1 MSSLSYSGL
10 YAASPFAVHAYAT
23 RYQFQWKE
31 FHHEVISTMIKENDM
46 LRVSDRSINDLR
58 QIYEDEAKDKELSV
72 IINVGA
78 KRSGKSFCAC
88 MESLFLCAQGC
99 HFKVGEKDDHC
110 TVGIDISPPLP
121 MSSYFL
127 GYLEIPH
134 KYRPEAAVIIDIEG
148 FDSKNQ
154 NVILNIAKIWAPIT
168 SICVQS
174 CLGGIDSTDVEL
186 FNNIHQIITESND
199 NENKK
204 FNIKY
209 MLAVPPTRKVSKGQ
223 NWRDIKETD
232 NNVALHLLPLFDS
245 DSTVG
250 ECVKEDLQNIPYLNP
265 VKHMEKKHIAKYR
278 EFATD
283 MAANLKHKVDPNQIL
298 DAIDKTVEM
307 AKQLQ

>member
-1 MSSLSYSGL
+1 M
-10 YAASPFAVHAYAT
+10 YAASPFITYAYAT
-23 RYQFQWKE
+23 RWQFQQKE
-31 FHHEVISTMIKENDM
+31 FHHEVVSTMIKENDT
-46 LRVSDRSINDLR
+46 LRISDRSINDLK
-58 QIYEDEAKDKELSV
+58 QIYEDEPIDKDLCV

-88 MESLFLCAQGC
+88 MESLFLCAEGC

-154 NVILNIAKIWAPIT
+154 DIILNIAKIWAPLT

-174 CLGGIDSTDVEL
+174 CLGGIDDTDVKL
-186 FNNIHQIITESND
+186 FNDIHPLFKKSD
-199 NENKK
+199 ANKK
-204 FNIKY
+204 FNAKY
-209 MLAVPPTRKVSKGQ
+209 MLAVPPTRRVDKGR
-223 NWRDIKETD
+223 NWRSIREMDK
-232 NNVALHLLPLFDS
+232 NVALHLLPLFDS
-245 DSTVG
+245 DSAVG
-250 ECVKEDLQNIPYLNP
+250 EKVKEDLQNIPYLNP
-265 VKHMEKKHIAKYR
+265 VKHMERKHIDKYR
-278 EFATD
+278 TFASD
-283 MAANLKHKVDPNQIL
+283 MAANLKHEVDPKQIL